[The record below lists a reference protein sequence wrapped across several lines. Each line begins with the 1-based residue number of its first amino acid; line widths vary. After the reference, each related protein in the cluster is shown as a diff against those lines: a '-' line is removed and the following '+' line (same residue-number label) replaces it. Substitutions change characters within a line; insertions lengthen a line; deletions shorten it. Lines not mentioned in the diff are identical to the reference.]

1 MVQPVEFLCATRR
14 AFLAIERGDFAE
26 NGCRRMSEDDGE
38 RIALDAVRRLEQ
50 VRRTAIRENDAD
62 VMDRILDEKFLYI
75 NSDGRLYDKRSYT
88 TAVRS
93 HELTYSG
100 DFDLTETD
108 HRVDGDVI
116 ILVGMML
123 GHARLAGDQ
132 QVYHLRNMRV
142 WRARGS
148 EWKLLAWQSS
158 ELVSPPV
165 YSARPG

>member
-1 MVQPVEFLCATRR
+1 
-14 AFLAIERGDFAE
+14 
-26 NGCRRMSEDDGE
+26 MSQDHDEAV
-38 RIALDAVRRLEQ
+38 ALDAVRRLEQ
-50 VRRTAIRENDAD
+50 VRRAAIRDNDAD
-62 VMDRILDEKFLYI
+62 AMERILDEKFIYI
-75 NSDGRLYDKRSYT
+75 NSDGTLYDKHT
-88 TAVRS
+88 HTLAVRS

-142 WRARGS
+142 WRARGTG
-148 EWKLLAWQSS
+148 WKLLAWQSS
-158 ELVSPPV
+158 EL
-165 YSARPG
+165 ARPPLYSGQPGSWSQTQRPTEQPKNNRQD

>member
-1 MVQPVEFLCATRR
+1 
-14 AFLAIERGDFAE
+14 
-26 NGCRRMSEDDGE
+26 MSENVGE
-38 RIALDAVRRLEQ
+38 GIGLDAVRQLEQ

-62 VMDRILDEKFLYI
+62 AMDRILDEKFVYI
-75 NSDGRLYDKRSYT
+75 NSDGTVYDKRGYT
-88 TAVRS
+88 RAVRS

-123 GHARLAGDQ
+123 GHARLGGEQ

-142 WRARGS
+142 WRARGA

-158 ELVSPPV
+158 ELVRAPTYAPQPSL
-165 YSARPG
+165 

>member
-1 MVQPVEFLCATRR
+1 
-14 AFLAIERGDFAE
+14 
-26 NGCRRMSEDDGE
+26 MSENDGE
-38 RIALDAVRRLEQ
+38 RLALEAVRQLET
-50 VRRTAIRENDAD
+50 VRRTAIRENDANA
-62 VMDRILDEKFLYI
+62 MDRILDEKFIYI
-75 NSDGRLYDKRSYT
+75 NSDGKLYDKRSYT
-88 TAVRS
+88 AAVRS

-142 WRARGS
+142 WRARDAD
-148 EWKLLAWQSS
+148 WKLLAWQSS
-158 ELVSPPV
+158 EVSPMPV
-165 YSARPG
+165 YATRPA

>member
-1 MVQPVEFLCATRR
+1 M
-14 AFLAIERGDFAE
+14 ER
-26 NGCRRMSEDDGE
+26 
-38 RIALDAVRRLEQ
+38 

-62 VMDRILDEKFLYI
+62 AMHRILDEKFIYI
-75 NSDGRLYDKRSYT
+75 NSDGTLFDKRSYT
-88 TAVRS
+88 LAVRS

-123 GHARLAGDQ
+123 GHARLAGEQ

-142 WRARGS
+142 WRARGAA
-148 EWKLLAWQSS
+148 WKLLAWQSS
-158 ELVSPPV
+158 EL
-165 YSARPG
+165 ARPPLFSEQLGAWAETQRPIERPKGGRPD

>member
-1 MVQPVEFLCATRR
+1 
-14 AFLAIERGDFAE
+14 
-26 NGCRRMSEDDGE
+26 MSETDGE
-38 RIALDAVRRLEQ
+38 RIALDAVRRLED

-62 VMDRILDEKFLYI
+62 AMDRILDEEFLYI
-75 NSDGRLYDKRSYT
+75 NSDGLLYDKRSYT
-88 TAVRS
+88 AAVRS
-93 HELTYSG
+93 HELIYSG

-142 WRARGS
+142 WRARGPD
-148 EWKLLAWQSS
+148 WKLLAWQSS
-158 ELVSPPV
+158 EVSRVPV
-165 YSARPG
+165 YGTRPA

>member
-1 MVQPVEFLCATRR
+1 
-14 AFLAIERGDFAE
+14 
-26 NGCRRMSEDDGE
+26 MSENDRE
-38 RIALDAVRRLEQ
+38 RVALDAVRRLEQ

-62 VMDRILDEKFLYI
+62 AMDRILDEKFLYI
-75 NSDGRLYDKRSYT
+75 NSDGTLYDKRSYT

-100 DFDLTETD
+100 DFDLTETH
-108 HRVDGDVI
+108 HRVDGDVV

-158 ELVSPPV
+158 ELVRPLEH
-165 YSARPG
+165 SAQPG